1 MRKELLNWMK
11 RTNDPVLEA
20 LENRSSPEALKI
32 FMAEQD
38 AKSGRKKRKK
48 KKTKKKNVAKQTSY

>member
-38 AKSGRKKRKK
+38 AKNGRKKRKK
-48 KKTKKKNVAKQTSY
+48 KKN